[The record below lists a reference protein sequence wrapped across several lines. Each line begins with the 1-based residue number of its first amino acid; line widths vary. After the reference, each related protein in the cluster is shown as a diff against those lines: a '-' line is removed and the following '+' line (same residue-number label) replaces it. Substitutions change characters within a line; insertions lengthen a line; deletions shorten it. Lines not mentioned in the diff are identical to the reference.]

1 MPQLASDFAGAQPA
15 SPSSFLA
22 HLLEA
27 VVVGVPGDDGDAEE
41 AGHLQEVLRGR
52 RRAAELL
59 GVAEV
64 DDGGAAVRK
73 VLAQRVRHG

>member
-1 MPQLASDFAGAQPA
+1 MPKLARDFAEDRPA
-15 SPSSFLA
+15 SSSSCLA